1 MKNVRKE
8 YENHGAKTAVIS
20 ISAGAGRI
28 WFNVIYAFRW
38 IL

>member
-1 MKNVRKE
+1 MPEKE
-8 YENHGAKTAVIS
+8 CENHAAKTAVIS

-28 WFNVIYAFRW
+28 WFNVICELRC